1 MLVDSSVLID
11 VFVDDATWANWSV
24 SQMRQQAQVHSLF
37 INPIVYAEVSLVFD
51 SISLFDR
58 ALSDLEVSL
67 RELPRPSLFLAARA
81 FVQYKKDGGT
91 RSSVLPDFFIGAHA
105 AVSDVP
111 VLTRDPSRIRRHF
124 PTVEIIAPSP

>member
-24 SQMRQQAQVHSLF
+24 NQMRQQAQVHSLF

-105 AVSDVP
+105 AVTDVP
-111 VLTRDPSRIRRHF
+111 VLTRDPRRIRRHF